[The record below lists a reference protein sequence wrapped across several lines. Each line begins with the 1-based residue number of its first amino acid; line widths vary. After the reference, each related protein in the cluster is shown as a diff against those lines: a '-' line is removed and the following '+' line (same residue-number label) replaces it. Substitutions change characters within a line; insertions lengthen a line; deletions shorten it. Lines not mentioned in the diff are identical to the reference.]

1 MTAEPQR
8 RLSADDY
15 LALERASETR
25 SEYLDGEVFAM
36 AGASREHNLI
46 ATNVVGTLH
55 PQLKARGCEKYAS
68 DMRVRI
74 AATGLYT
81 YPDVVVVGGQP
92 RFEDEERDTLLNPT
106 LIVEVL
112 SPSTEDYDRGRRFA
126 HYRSIPS
133 LQVYL
138 LVRQDRAHVEL
149 FTRQR
154 DDRWVLWETDDLGAT
169 VDLSAIGAT
178 IALADVYDRVPGV
191 SI

>member
-1 MTAEPQR
+1 
-8 RLSADDY
+8 
-15 LALERASETR
+15 
-25 SEYLDGEVFAM
+25 
-36 AGASREHNLI
+36 
-46 ATNVVGTLH
+46 
-55 PQLKARGCEKYAS
+55 
-68 DMRVRI
+68 
-74 AATGLYT
+74 
-81 YPDVVVVGGQP
+81 VVVVCGQP

-112 SPSTEDYDRGRRFA
+112 SPSTEDYDRGRKFG

-169 VDLSAIGAT
+169 VDLPAIGAT
-178 IALADVYDRVPGV
+178 LALADVYDRVPGIR
-191 SI
+191 S